1 MSPHIHILRRLVE
14 ISSGLFWAI
23 WLSGCTYQGHIDE
36 PVTIK
41 ATWYSYLAGDD
52 IRRTCVPNGLPRY
65 RLVYNGRYEEQ
76 LRSYDLVGLD
86 DGGARLTS
94 RVVGR
99 MQALAVIGNPF
110 DLQDPWRWTK
120 SEARL
125 SPRAFDDFKAVLDQ
139 SGLRHRRNGTTDLLS
154 TEFYWIV
161 SGCEKGEFLF
171 NAWRFGT
178 ETYASLGFPDALL
191 AYDET
196 GIELNPP
203 RPVSPLDRLGARPRV
218 GRHASADAVH
228 VFRVKVG
235 PDGLVG
241 MGPYL

>member
-1 MSPHIHILRRLVE
+1 MSPQIHILRRLVE
-14 ISSGLFWAI
+14 ISSGLLWAI
-23 WLSGCTYQGHIDE
+23 WLSGCTYQGHIEE

-52 IRRTCVPNGLPRY
+52 IRQTCVSNGLPRY

-86 DGGARLTS
+86 DGGARLVS
-94 RVVGR
+94 RVVGQ
-99 MQALAVIGNPF
+99 MQALAVIRNPF

-125 SPRAFDDFKAVLDQ
+125 SSQAFADFKAVLDQ
-139 SGLRHRRNGTTDLLS
+139 SGLRQRRDGTTDLLS

-178 ETYASLGFPDALL
+178 ETYAALRFPDALL
-191 AYDET
+191 GYDET

-203 RPVSPLDRLGARPRV
+203 RPVSPVDRLGTRRPL
-218 GRHASADAVH
+218 GRRASADTVH

-235 PDGLVG
+235 PEGLVG